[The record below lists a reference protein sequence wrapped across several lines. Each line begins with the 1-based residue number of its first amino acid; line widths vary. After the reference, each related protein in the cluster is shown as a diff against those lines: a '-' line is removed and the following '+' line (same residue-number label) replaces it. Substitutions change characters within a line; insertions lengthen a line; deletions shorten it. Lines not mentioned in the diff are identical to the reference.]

1 MDLKAYYRLISSE
14 GRAKKYLSKK
24 CLKNQH
30 RFCPRCQCRKLYKL
44 QEGRY
49 RCSRCQYTFH
59 EFSGRWI
66 NQGRLTC
73 VQWLSLIKLFELE
86 VSVRKMAQQMGLAY
100 GTVYRAIQTI
110 RLAIVSQAQ
119 DAALLL
125 GGEIDWKSKFIAN
138 TLNEKRVFIL
148 VDRRLEISC
157 ADFAF
162 LPENIDLSNLSFLK
176 KVVHRKGLLGGK
188 HICLGHSRR
197 TLRQMRLFY

>member
-1 MDLKAYYRLISSE
+1 MDLKVYYRLISSE
-14 GRAKKYLSKK
+14 GKAKK
-24 CLKNQH
+24 CLKNHH
-30 RFCPRCQCRKLYKL
+30 RFCPRCRCRKLYKL
-44 QEGRY
+44 REGRY

-86 VSVRKMAQQMGLAY
+86 VSVRKMAQQMGLSY

-125 GGEIDWKSKFIAN
+125 GGEIELDESYFGG
-138 TLNEKRVFIL
+138 
-148 VDRRLEISC
+148 
-157 ADFAF
+157 
-162 LPENIDLSNLSFLK
+162 
-176 KVVHRKGLLGGK
+176 HRKGHRGRGLPERCLYWASWSGTGK
-188 HICLGHSRR
+188 S
-197 TLRQMRLFY
+197 M